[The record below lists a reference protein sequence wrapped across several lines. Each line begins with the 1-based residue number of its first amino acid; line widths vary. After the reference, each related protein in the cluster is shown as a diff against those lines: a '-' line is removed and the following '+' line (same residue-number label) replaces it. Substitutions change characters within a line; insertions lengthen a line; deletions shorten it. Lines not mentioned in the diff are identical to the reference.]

1 MTRSIGDF
9 DLKPYGVIA
18 TPDISR
24 RSLKHGKDKFLVLMT
39 GMCKLMHKKLH
50 LLLFNS
56 WNKIFV

>member
-39 GMCKLMHKKLH
+39 GMWRLMYKIIKLS
-50 LLLFNS
+50 LLGNL
-56 WNKIFV
+56 WK

>member
-39 GMCKLMHKKLH
+39 GMCKLMHKKLNL

-56 WNKIFV
+56 IQIFV